1 MHSLEPLSAE
11 KFRKFLEHCL
21 CEARGSRYGRAIYW
35 RFDLSRPISFQE
47 EGLVPVA
54 QIKIC
59 LRILGIT
66 VEKYLSTLDSLFPL
80 DAAKNSGE

>member
-1 MHSLEPLSAE
+1 MHSLEPLSAK
-11 KFRKFLEHCL
+11 KFKKFLEHCL

-47 EGLVPVA
+47 EGLVPVT

-59 LRILGIT
+59 LRILGVT
-66 VEKYLSTLDSLFPL
+66 VEKYLSILDDLFPL
-80 DAAKNSGE
+80 DP